1 LFGRRTDVWAFVGS
15 AAVALALAAMASLA
29 GVQGLGDFGWLA
41 LVLAIDVAHVHAT
54 WFRTYL
60 DRAELARHPVR
71 YFGVP
76 LSLYLLGVW
85 AYRTSPLVFWRVL
98 AYAAVF
104 HFVRQQVGWV
114 ALYRARS
121 GAISPWERYIDEAA
135 IYAATLFPLFYFHVH
150 RDALQFSWFVPGD
163 FYRLELARWVP
174 FAAAAWAL
182 ALALF
187 LGREARRVVRERR
200 LAAGRT
206 IVVVTTALTW
216 YVGIVACNSDFV
228 FTATNVIPHGVPYAV
243 LLFTYTRERAARA
256 PSFRAGHV
264 IAGGFGAFAFVLV
277 GCAFVE
283 QLLWDRLVD
292 HDRPW
297 LFGESLSLGSAG
309 LAWVVPLLALPQ
321 ATHYALDG
329 LLWRRSEV
337 RARPALRAA
346 IGSRGR
352 ESVSPLLAPAPSVHD
367 GGNA

>member
-1 LFGRRTDVWAFVGS
+1 LFGRRTDVWAFGGS
-15 AAVALALAAMASLA
+15 ALVALVLAAMAALA
-29 GVQGLGDFGWLA
+29 GVRGLGDFGWLA

-60 DRAELARHPVR
+60 DREELARHPLR
-71 YFGVP
+71 YWGVP
-76 LSLYLLGVW
+76 VALYLLGVW
-85 AYRTSPLVFWRVL
+85 AYQASSLVFWRVL

-121 GAISPWERYIDEAA
+121 GAVSPWERRIDEAA

-163 FYRLELARWVP
+163 FYHLDLARWVP
-174 FAAAAWAL
+174 VAALAWAL
-182 ALALF
+182 ALAAF
-187 LGREARRVVRERR
+187 MGREAWRLARERR
-200 LAAGRT
+200 FAAGKT
-206 IVVVTTALTW
+206 LVVVTTALTW

-243 LLFTYTRERAARA
+243 LLFSYTRERAARA
-256 PSFRAGHV
+256 PSFRMGHV
-264 IAGGFGAFAFVLV
+264 SAGGFGVFALALV

-297 LFGESLSLGSAG
+297 LFGEGAVLETAW

-329 LLWRRSEV
+329 LLWRRSEG

-346 IGSRGR
+346 LGSRGP
-352 ESVSPLLAPAPSVHD
+352 EGVPALVAATPPAHH